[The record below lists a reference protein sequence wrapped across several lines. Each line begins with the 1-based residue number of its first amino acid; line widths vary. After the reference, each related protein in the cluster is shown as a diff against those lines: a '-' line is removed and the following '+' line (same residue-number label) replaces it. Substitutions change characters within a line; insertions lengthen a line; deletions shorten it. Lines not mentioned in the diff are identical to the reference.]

1 MADDVLTRA
10 ELETLLSTRARSSA
24 AGPKDGQHT
33 THGGASQRETILPYG
48 PGSTPRM
55 DLAAERELFR
65 MHERCGRQFAAVLA
79 RQLRR
84 TTDMKLLSV
93 NQLTGREA
101 TLRLQSPTCL
111 SVLTAAPLSGCCLIE
126 VQYAILYPWI
136 DCLLGGGREPVAISR
151 RPLTE
156 IESRL
161 AARVVKLLRQELANA
176 WTASLQVEL
185 IVDRMESDPRRLEV
199 LPADEAFVWFSFE
212 GVLGRSKGAIHV
224 GIPQAFGQALASAQS
239 VATQD
244 SARKSA
250 NGSPSIPIGGDAPE
264 AKSVQL
270 VAQLART
277 TIGPEELANLSVG
290 DVITTE
296 QEVGSPITLAIDGE
310 PRFMARV
317 GALHGRKAVQIEQ
330 TLPATSSEAPPE
342 SEVFEPP
349 QD

>member
-10 ELETLLSTRARSSA
+10 ELETLLSARARSSA
-24 AGPKDGQHT
+24 SGPKDGQLT
-33 THGGASQRETILPYG
+33 SRGGASQRETILPYG

-65 MHERCGRQFAAVLA
+65 MHERCGRQFAASLA

-84 TTDMKLLSV
+84 TTDVKLLSV

-101 TLRLQSPTCL
+101 TLRLENPTCL
-111 SVLTAAPLSGCCLIE
+111 SVLTAAPLAGCCLIE

-136 DCLLGGGREPVAISR
+136 DCLLGGGREPAAISR

-161 AARVVKLLRQELANA
+161 AARVVELLRQELANA
-176 WTASLQVEL
+176 WTACLQVGL
-185 IVDRMESDPRRLEV
+185 IVDRMESDPRRLEI
-199 LPADEAFVWFSFE
+199 LPADEAFVWLSFE
-212 GVLGRSKGAIHV
+212 GVLGRSRGAIHL
-224 GIPQAFGQALASAQS
+224 GIPQAIGQALASAQWVS
-239 VATQD
+239 THD
-244 SARKSA
+244 SAKKTA
-250 NGSPSIPIGGDAPE
+250 NGSPSIPIGGDSQE

-277 TIGPEELANLSVG
+277 TIGPDELTDLSVG

-296 QEVGSPITLAIDGE
+296 QEVGSPITLTIDGE

-330 TLPATSSEAPPE
+330 ALPATPSDSLPAP
-342 SEVFEPP
+342 EVFDPP